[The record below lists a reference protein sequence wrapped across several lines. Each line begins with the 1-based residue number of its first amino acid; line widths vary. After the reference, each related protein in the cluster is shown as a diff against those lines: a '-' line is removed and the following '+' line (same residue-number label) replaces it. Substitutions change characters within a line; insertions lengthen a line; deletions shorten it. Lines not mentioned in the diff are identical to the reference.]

1 MRAAGGSHER
11 QPHPIGGCRGS
22 EPDGDSGSYSG
33 NQMTETVLRP
43 ARHALAAGDGANAAD
58 SSESRLAMRLW
69 TLLHAQALL
78 QGTIGGAGGVLNAE
92 DDRWRLAARRET
104 THQR

>member
-1 MRAAGGSHER
+1 MIE
-11 QPHPIGGCRGS
+11 
-22 EPDGDSGSYSG
+22 
-33 NQMTETVLRP
+33 TEIRP
-43 ARHALAAGDGANAAD
+43 ARDAVGAVDSNASD
-58 SSESRLAMRLW
+58 KSKSRLATRLW

-78 QGTIGGAGGVLNAE
+78 RGSIGGSGCALNAE